1 MTAFIGLIAGFGM
14 QTIAIHVYDATPA
27 EGLLAYGIGF
37 AIGMIIA
44 REARDIK
51 EAVTSEQ

>member
-14 QTIAIHVYDATPA
+14 QAIAIHVYDATPA

-37 AIGMIIA
+37 AIGMMIA
-44 REARDIK
+44 REAREK
-51 EAVTSEQ
+51 YGR